1 MLELLKI
8 ADEFVLKCN
17 NFDIKATCVID
28 KKKKKITSFKVLK
41 TFPFMTWKHM
51 CNLKVNSA
59 GKLATSFLRR
69 LGVVRSEEQIE
80 GNLLFDTWAENVGER
95 GRLLKP

>member
-1 MLELLKI
+1 
-8 ADEFVLKCN
+8 
-17 NFDIKATCVID
+17 
-28 KKKKKITSFKVLK
+28 
-41 TFPFMTWKHM
+41 MTWKHM

-59 GKLATSFLRR
+59 GKLATSFLRK

-80 GNLLFDTWAENVGER
+80 GNLLLDTWAENVGER